1 MVIIKKGK
9 KKNRNKKVKD
19 DYNKDKIRF
28 RIKTWFS

>member
-1 MVIIKKGK
+1 MVIIKKG

-19 DYNKDKIRF
+19 DYNKGKIRF

>member
-1 MVIIKKGK
+1 MGIIKKG

-28 RIKTWFS
+28 RIKT